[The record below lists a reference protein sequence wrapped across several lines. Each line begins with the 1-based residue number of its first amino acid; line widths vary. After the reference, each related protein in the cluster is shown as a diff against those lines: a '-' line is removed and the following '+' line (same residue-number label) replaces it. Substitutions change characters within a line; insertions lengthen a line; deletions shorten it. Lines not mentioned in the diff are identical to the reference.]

1 MVAHGYLQIDKCLLS
16 FPFFHSF
23 IMEIEPLLA
32 VCFFCLFVF
41 LLACSELDIS
51 QNLLVAM
58 NL

>member
-32 VCFFCLFVF
+32 VWFFLFVF